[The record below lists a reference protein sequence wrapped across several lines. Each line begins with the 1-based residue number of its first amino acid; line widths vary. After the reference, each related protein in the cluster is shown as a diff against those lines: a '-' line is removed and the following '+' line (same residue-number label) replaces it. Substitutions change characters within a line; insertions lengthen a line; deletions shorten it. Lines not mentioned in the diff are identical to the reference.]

1 MYTRRRVKEM
11 YWSVIYR
18 SKNVEVVCPSYGKQ
32 KNKLVYSGSGILYR
46 SESDPVR
53 ATYINMDKPHKI

>member
-1 MYTRRRVKEM
+1 M